1 MKGDGKHKENRK
13 DFSTLY
19 PYDDEVKR
27 SLLEFRRQP
36 LTTLKI
42 DGVEWEYLTTGDGR
56 AVLFLHGMA
65 GAYDIWWQQIDA
77 LKHDYRIVSVT
88 YPAVDSLKKMG
99 EAIIRI
105 LEKEGIE
112 KVSLVGTSLGGYLAQ
127 YLVAK
132 YPERVEKA
140 VFANTF
146 PPNDLF
152 EKQNR
157 ILTWAM
163 PFFPEWLIMYSFR
176 RNLAKKVIP
185 ASQNSEIVKAYL
197 LEQSFGKI
205 SKEQFIA
212 RYRCVIDKFKPTS
225 HDIPL
230 MLIESDNDPLI
241 PLELR
246 EELKRLYPFQ
256 KVYTFHG
263 KGHFPYLN
271 EPGIYTRL
279 LGDFLG

>member
-1 MKGDGKHKENRK
+1 MKRNEKHKETQK

-27 SLLEFRRQP
+27 SLLEFRKQP
-36 LTTLKI
+36 IETLEI
-42 DGVEWEYLTTGDGR
+42 DGVEWEYLATGDGR

-65 GAYDIWWQQIDA
+65 GAYDVWWQQIDA
-77 LKHDYRIVSVT
+77 LKQDYRIVSVT

-105 LEKEGIE
+105 LGREGIE

-127 YLVAK
+127 YLVAT
-132 YPERVEKA
+132 YPEKIEKA

-146 PPNDLF
+146 PPNDLI

-157 ILTWAM
+157 ILAWAM
-163 PFFPEWLIMYSFR
+163 PYLPEWLIMYSFR
-176 RNLAKKVIP
+176 RNLARRVIP

-197 LEQSFGKI
+197 LEQSYKM

-212 RYRCVIDKFKPTS
+212 RYRCVIDKFAPAS

-256 KVYTFHG
+256 KVHTFHG

-271 EPGIYTRL
+271 EPESYTRL
-279 LGDFLG
+279 LRDFLR